1 MNEETKYVL
10 YDGDVIKVIHRS
22 DSKDDEFSWKGVN
35 GKRYSEGYVKR
46 NEVEEDYD
54 PNKGIHGSSL
64 AGILSFIISITVTPL
79 LILLL
84 FRGSDIDAGLLAT
97 ICAVLV
103 SWMIL
108 YSIMTCFIEN
118 RHYDISPKTLWN
130 KMKKYGLKR
139 ISAWIAVL
147 SPIWGFAIKKAYDL
161 LAKWFD
167 WPKFLDFIKDI
178 KDWLVSA
185 LGFLAPYLPG
195 ATSVISLFTLWTKH
209 SIKKDTDGEYAG
221 LKSNIGL
228 LTGFILS
235 SNFILYMQFL
245 NADVNSYLGIG
256 IVVMN
261 IALTVFSDKVT
272 DILFVK
278 EEKDVKIDSD
288 KGGL

>member
-22 DSKDDEFSWKGVN
+22 DSKDDEFPWKGVD
-35 GKRYSEGYVKR
+35 GRRYSEGYVNK

-64 AGILSFIISITVTPL
+64 AGILSFITSITVTPL
-79 LILLL
+79 LYVWLLNSV
-84 FRGSDIDAGLLAT
+84 GIDKEIFTT
-97 ICAVLV
+97 IFAVFL
-103 SWMIL
+103 SWMLL
-108 YSIMTCFIEN
+108 YSIMTLFFEN
-118 RHYDISPKTLWN
+118 RYYDISPKTLWN
-130 KMKKYGLKR
+130 KMKEYGLKR
-139 ISAWIAVL
+139 IAAWIAVL
-147 SPIWGFAIKKAYDL
+147 SPIWGFATKKAYDL

-167 WPKFLDFIKDI
+167 WPKFLDFIKDV

-195 ATSVISLFTLWTKH
+195 ATSVISLFILWARH
-209 SIKKDTDGEYAG
+209 DYKKSTDKEYAG

-245 NADVNSYLGIG
+245 NTDVNSYLGIG